1 MYVYCCCCCFFAKTV
16 LLTFGLFEIGF
27 LNIRGVKG
35 EIQKKEEEEAFNK
48 TKLTFFCFRLFHFD
62 INCHVKFKRETFKP
76 NFSRKKRY
84 IFYKFYFFPKLF
96 RKIHDINEGSRLEKF
111 I

>member
-1 MYVYCCCCCFFAKTV
+1 MYVCCCCFFAKTV

-35 EIQKKEEEEAFNK
+35 EIQKKEEAFNK

-62 INCHVKFKRETFKP
+62 INCQVKFKRETFKP
-76 NFSRKKRY
+76 NFSRKKG
-84 IFYKFYFFPKLF
+84 IFLKILFFPQTFPK
-96 RKIHDINEGSRLEKF
+96 NQE
-111 I
+111 